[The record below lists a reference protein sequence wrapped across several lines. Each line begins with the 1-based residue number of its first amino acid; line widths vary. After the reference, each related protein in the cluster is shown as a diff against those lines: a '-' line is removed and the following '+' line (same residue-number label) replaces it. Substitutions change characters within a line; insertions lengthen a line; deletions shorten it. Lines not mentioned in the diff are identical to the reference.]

1 MSRRAIVRALL
12 VIGALGLCVA
22 GFFSCFE
29 RREIEIETG
38 VSAEARRN
46 PYLALGRLLERMG
59 HTVVLETNPTRLAEL
74 PAPPATLILPTS
86 RRSISAERSQALLDW
101 VSRGGHLAVVT
112 YSLWGESEKGD
123 KDPEL
128 QAPRPDPILDRF
140 GLRQWPGLPPL
151 PDHGADGESKKPT
164 PPAAPPAP
172 TFEELIQGK
181 LPEPK
186 IEASWAAFEGTRSL
200 EVGFSP
206 DFRWLDPDA
215 IAQWSVAGMSG
226 VHLIELRHGRGRI
239 SAFTSED
246 PLVNRW
252 IAERDNAEFAVRWLR
267 RDANADG
274 PIWIF
279 YEEDWPSL
287 LTLVRQHALP
297 ALIAGAVLLSAWLWG
312 TVFRFGPVIPE
323 PPRARRA
330 WLEHL
335 EAAGRFHWR
344 QDHGHA
350 LLAGMRAEVARRLR
364 ERHPSWRALSE
375 HERWA
380 RVAEHTGV
388 SLEEVEHALA
398 STPSGARSFAAS
410 VSALERICAAL

>member
-1 MSRRAIVRALL
+1 MSRRAILRALL
-12 VIGALGLCVA
+12 VLTVLGLCA
-22 GFFSCFE
+22 AWFFSCFE
-29 RREIEIETG
+29 KREVEIETG

-59 HTVVLETNPTRLAEL
+59 HTVVFETNPARLAEL

-86 RRSISAERSQALLDW
+86 RASIGAERSQALLDW

-112 YSLWGESEKGD
+112 YSLWGESEKATE

-128 QAPRPDPILDRF
+128 HAPRPDPILDRF

-151 PDHGADGESKKPT
+151 PEHGENGLPKAPIA
-164 PPAAPPAP
+164 PAPPS
-172 TFEELIQGK
+172 FEDLIQGK

-186 IEASWAAFEGTRSL
+186 IEASWAAFDGIEPL

-206 DFRWLDPDA
+206 DFRWLDPQGA
-215 IAQWSVAGMSG
+215 AQWSVAGFSG
-226 VHLIELRHGRGRI
+226 VHLIELRHGLGRI

-252 IAERDNAEFAVRWLR
+252 IAQRDNAEFAVRWLR
-267 RDANADG
+267 RDENANG

-287 LTLVRQHALP
+287 VTLVREHALP
-297 ALIAGAVLLSAWLWG
+297 ALIAGAVLLSAWVWS
-312 TVFRFGPVIPE
+312 TVFRFGPVLPE

-344 QDHGHA
+344 QDRGQA
-350 LLAGMRAEVARRLR
+350 LLAGMREEVTRRLR
-364 ERHPSWRALSE
+364 EHHPGWRALSE
-375 HERWA
+375 RERCA
-380 RVAEHTGV
+380 RIAEHTGV
-388 SLEEVEHALA
+388 PLDEVEHALA
-398 STPSGARSFAAS
+398 VTPSGARSFAAS